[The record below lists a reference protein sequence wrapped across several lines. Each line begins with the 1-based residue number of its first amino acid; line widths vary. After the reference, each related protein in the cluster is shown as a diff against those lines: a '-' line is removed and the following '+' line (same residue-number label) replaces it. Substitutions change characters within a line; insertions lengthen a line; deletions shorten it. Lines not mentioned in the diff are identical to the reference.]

1 MIIKKYTGKT
11 EAEAIETAK
20 KELGEDVVVMNV
32 KEVKSGGFLAFLK
45 PKYVEVT
52 VAKEEEREKFSPIR
66 KEMTK
71 ATFAQGA
78 TVSNATAQQT
88 EEKKV
93 SDTSSIEEKLESLQN
108 LLESKLQGAEG
119 TQQSVI
125 QGRTAD
131 VAEVDKA
138 EEKSEEPEE
147 KDEEYLKFV
156 KILYNILID
165 NEVDEH
171 YANQII
177 DGLDKN
183 YKPGQSFDYLL
194 AGVYQRLILKFG
206 KAEKIEPAAQGPKV
220 VIFIGPTGVGKT
232 TTIAKIASQF
242 AIEEKKKVAL
252 LTADTYRIAAA
263 EQLKTYA
270 GIMQVPF
277 RVIYGEDDMVEAVK
291 DFGSYDYIFVDTMGH
306 SHRNEEQRECTAKLV
321 ESVQGLAEYQCY
333 LVLSATTKYKD
344 LLKIVDNYKT
354 IADYQLI
361 FTKLDETYTLG
372 NLLNLRMYTK
382 ASIAYVTCGQNV
394 PEDIEVFDPQ
404 KTVKLLLGGKNQ

>member
-11 EAEAIETAK
+11 EAEAVESAK
-20 KELGEDVVVMNV
+20 KELGGDVVIMNV
-32 KEVKSGGFLAFLK
+32 KEVKSGGFLAFLR
-45 PKYVEVT
+45 PKSVEVT
-52 VAKEEEREKFSPIR
+52 VAKEDEKEKFSPIR
-66 KEMTK
+66 RENKESAVS
-71 ATFAQGA
+71 ATSG
-78 TVSNATAQQT
+78 
-88 EEKKV
+88 
-93 SDTSSIEEKLESLQN
+93 IEEKLESLQN
-108 LLESKLQGAEG
+108 LLESKLQGAETVQPANVQG
-119 TQQSVI
+119 KSV
-125 QGRTAD
+125 
-131 VAEVDKA
+131 EVPEVETV
-138 EEKSEEPEE
+138 EEGKEEEE
-147 KDEEYLKFV
+147 KDDEYLKFV
-156 KILYNILID
+156 KILYNMLID

-177 DGLDKN
+177 EGLDKS

-206 KAEKIEPAAQGPKV
+206 KAEVIEPATQGPKV
-220 VIFIGPTGVGKT
+220 VMFIGPTGVGKT
-232 TTIAKIASQF
+232 TTIAKVASRF

-277 RVIYGEDDMVEAVK
+277 RVIYGEEDMVQAVK
-291 DFGSYDYIFVDTMGH
+291 DFYSCDYIFLDTCGH
-306 SHRNEEQRECTAKLV
+306 SHRNEQQRESTAKLV
-321 ESVQGLAEYQCY
+321 ESVKGLADYQCY

-344 LLKIVDNYKT
+344 LLRIVDNYKLMT
-354 IADYQLI
+354 DYRLI

-372 NLLNLRMYTK
+372 NLLNLRMYTQ

-404 KTVKLLLGGKNQ
+404 KTVKLLLGGKQQ

>member
-11 EAEAIETAK
+11 EAEATDNAK
-20 KELGEDVVVMNV
+20 KELGDDVVVMNV
-32 KEVKSGGFLAFLK
+32 KEVKPKGFLSFLK

-52 VAKEEEREKFSPIR
+52 VAKEEERERFSPIR
-66 KEMTK
+66 KDTSKVAETQE
-71 ATFAQGA
+71 TVAQN
-78 TVSNATAQQT
+78 TQTAMAA
-88 EEKKV
+88 EKKIA
-93 SDTSSIEEKLESLQN
+93 DTASIEEKLESLQN
-108 LLESKLQGAEG
+108 LLESKLQGNEG
-119 TQQSVI
+119 I
-125 QGRTAD
+125 QAAQVRGMDLAD
-131 VAEVDKA
+131 TEAL
-138 EEKSEEPEE
+138 EEKGEDLEE

-156 KILYNILID
+156 KILYNMLLD

-171 YANQII
+171 YANQLI

-183 YKPGQSFDYLL
+183 YKPGQNFDHLL
-194 AGVYQRLILKFG
+194 AGIYQRLILKFG
-206 KAEKIEPAAQGPKV
+206 KPEKIEPAKQGPKV

-232 TTIAKIASQF
+232 TTIAKVASRF

-252 LTADTYRIAAA
+252 FTADTYRIAAA

-277 RVIYGEDDMVEAVK
+277 RVIYSEEDMVEALK
-291 DFGSYDYIFVDTMGH
+291 DFYSYDYIFVDTMGH
-306 SHRNEEQRECTAKLV
+306 SHRNDEQRECTAKLV
-321 ESVQGLAEYQCY
+321 ESVKGLAEFQCY

-404 KTVKLLLGGKNQ
+404 KTVKLLLGGKKQ